1 MFYVTINTTVKLM
14 GKHYNKKSNGILKI
28 LEKDGFTCEPLGKN
42 RNKFWI
48 YKEDGQK
55 LLVHSG
61 EKSYHPLRRFLKKT
75 YNYEFI
81 I

>member
-1 MFYVTINTTVKLM
+1 M
-14 GKHYNKKSNGILKI
+14 KHYNKKYNNIFKI

-48 YKEDGQK
+48 YKEDGEK

-75 YNYEFI
+75 YDYNFVI
-81 I
+81 